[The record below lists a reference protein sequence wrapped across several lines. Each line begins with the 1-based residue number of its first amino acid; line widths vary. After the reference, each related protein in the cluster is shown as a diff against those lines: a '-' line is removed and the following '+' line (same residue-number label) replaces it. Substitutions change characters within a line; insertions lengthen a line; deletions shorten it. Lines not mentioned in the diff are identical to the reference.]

1 MREKGWRRRGKLAA
15 LALLVPLLLCFT
27 YDNRLNESSYR
38 PYQEDLLEVVS
49 DSDIASEYDAIVVG
63 TDPEGLM
70 AAISAARNGQK
81 VLLAEPRDRSVLGG
95 LMTIGWL
102 NSLDLNKAPVSYR
115 LWKKPVYLDKGLFQ
129 EWYDGIRGTSFDVN
143 HAANMF
149 YRMVRAEP
157 NIDLLM
163 GARGLEPVMEG
174 SRVAGVRLAAG
185 GEKRDIRAKAVIDA
199 TQDAD
204 VAAAA
209 GARFTLG
216 REDLGEPDARMA
228 VTLVIKLSGVTDEAW
243 NRLKKHKGTGFD
255 DRSIWGYQE
264 AREYESSDPKRVGI
278 RSLNMGRQD
287 GDTLLINS
295 MQIYGVDPLH
305 PESLEEGLR
314 VGRAEAP
321 RIVDYLKKTFPEFEP
336 LEFAGTASELY
347 VRETRHLVGEYRLT
361 MADLMENRDHWDA
374 IAYGAY
380 EVDIQS
386 LDANNKGSIMMVPDQ
401 YGVPFR
407 CLVPLDVD
415 GLLVVGR
422 SASFDT
428 LPHGSARVMPLGMA
442 TGEAAGAAVKL
453 ASERGMTLR
462 ELSRSEEAIAELRGR
477 LKKQG
482 MDLSMRKFPQPEY
495 AKHKDYKGLLAAAG
509 MHLTIGGYSNEGWQ
523 LDSATN
529 PRRFASQIRTMQKRR
544 PDVFASPIDGA
555 FLSAQPTDKPLS
567 LEQAAAVIA
576 RAAGIEPAGSGSG
589 SGDDADGALKALV
602 ARGWIGEATIGGMA
616 DPRRLTN
623 GDSFM
628 LVRDVMEYG
637 ADEKFE

>member
-1 MREKGWRRRGKLAA
+1 MRIPKWNGLARIA
-15 LALLVPLLLCFT
+15 GCALLIPLMLCFT
-27 YDNRLNESSYR
+27 YENRLNASTYL
-38 PYQEDLLEVVS
+38 PFQEELAEVVS
-49 DSDIASEYDAIVVG
+49 DANLAGEYDVIVVG
-63 TDPEGLM
+63 TDPEGVM
-70 AAISAARNGQK
+70 AAISAARNGLS
-81 VLLAEPRDRSVLGG
+81 VLLAEPRDRPVLGG
-95 LMTIGWL
+95 LMTLGWL

-115 LWKKPVYLDKGLFQ
+115 FWNNPVYLDKGLFQ

-143 HAANMF
+143 RAANLF

-157 NIDLLM
+157 NIDLAM
-163 GARGLEPVMEG
+163 NVRGLEPVMDG
-174 SRVAGVRLAAG
+174 KRVDGVRLVTER
-185 GEKRDIRAKAVIDA
+185 GEELNVRAKSVIDA

-228 VTLVIKLSGVTDEAW
+228 VTLVIKLSGVTDEVW
-243 NRLKKHKGTGFD
+243 KGLKGHRGTGHD

-264 AREYESSDPKRVGI
+264 ARQYVSSNPERVGI

-295 MQIYGVDPLH
+295 MQIYGVDPLD

-314 VGRAEAP
+314 IGQAEAP
-321 RIVDYLKKTFPEFEP
+321 RIVDYLKTAFEEFAG
-336 LEFAGTASELY
+336 LEFAGTAPELY

-361 MADLMENRDHWDA
+361 MTDLMENRDHWDA

-386 LDANNKGSIMMVPDQ
+386 LNASNKGSIMMVPEQ

-407 CLVPLDVD
+407 CLVPLEVD

-442 TGEAAGAAVKL
+442 TGEAAGAAAKL
-453 ASERGMTLR
+453 AQDRGMTFR
-462 ELSRSEEAIAELRGR
+462 ELSRSKEGIAELRLR
-477 LKKQG
+477 LERQG
-482 MDLSMRKFPQPEY
+482 MDLTMRKFASPDY
-495 AKHKDYKGLLAAAG
+495 ARHKNYKGLLAAAG
-509 MHLTIGGYSNEGWQ
+509 MHLTIGGYANDGWQ
-523 LDSATN
+523 LDQPTN
-529 PRRFASQIRTMQKRR
+529 PRRFASQVRNVQKRH
-544 PDVFASPIDGA
+544 PDVFGQTLNGT
-555 FLSAQPTDKPLS
+555 FLSGQPSDKPLS
-567 LEQAAAVIA
+567 LEQAAQVVAY
-576 RAAGIEPAGSGSG
+576 AAGLAEEKG
-589 SGDDADGALKALV
+589 GALKALV
-602 ARGWIGEATIGGMA
+602 DRGWLTEETVKGIA
-616 DPRRLTN
+616 DPKRLTN

-628 LVRDVMEYG
+628 LVRDVMEYAVG
-637 ADEKFE
+637 EKFE